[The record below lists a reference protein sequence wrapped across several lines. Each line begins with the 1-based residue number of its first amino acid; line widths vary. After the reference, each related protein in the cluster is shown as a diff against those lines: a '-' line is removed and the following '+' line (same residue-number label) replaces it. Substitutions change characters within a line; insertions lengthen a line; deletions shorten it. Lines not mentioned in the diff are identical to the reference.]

1 MRAVLLVDQPLFD
14 LNDPNFSRLKWP
26 RYAAA
31 EYSVSHALRSLGHE
45 VIGIAATTD
54 VAGTISNITAARPD
68 FVFNMVEE
76 IGGRREYDGLIVQ
89 ALEVLRIPFTGASF
103 ETLAL
108 ARNKHLSK
116 LVVADAGVPVPKGII
131 ITRDMK
137 FSADE
142 LTFPAI
148 LKPAYMD
155 GSDGVTAKSYVK
167 DAAALSRRLSEFR
180 RWLPLVCEEYIAGR
194 EIIVTLSGTKTVTVD
209 SICEMLFPEGAP
221 VRFATDRAKF
231 DAEYRKRFGI
241 LYKTPT
247 RLPPKMEARVVSAAR
262 KAYAALRINS
272 YAKIEFRVDEER
284 AVFIEANPNSQLSR
298 DAKSTDFGS
307 IGYEKFIRKV
317 VRMARSRA
325 SGVRLG

>member
-1 MRAVLLVDQPLFD
+1 LRAVLLVDQPLFD
-14 LNDPNFSRLKWP
+14 PGDPNFSRRRWP

-45 VIGIAATTD
+45 VIGVATTTD
-54 VAGTISNITAARPD
+54 VAGTINSITAARPH

-103 ETLAL
+103 ETLVL

-116 LVVADAGVPVPKGII
+116 LVVADAGVPVPKGTI

-137 FSADE
+137 FSEEE
-142 LTFPAI
+142 LIFPAI

-155 GSDGVTAKSYVK
+155 GSDGITTKSYVRN
-167 DAAALSRRLSEFR
+167 AAALRRRLSEFR
-180 RWLPLVCEEYIAGR
+180 RWLPLVCEEYIRGR
-194 EIIVTLSGTKTVTVD
+194 EIILTLSGTKTVTVD
-209 SICEMLFPEGAP
+209 SICEMFFPDRSP
-221 VRFATDRAKF
+221 VKFATDRAKF
-231 DAEYRKRFGI
+231 DAAYRKRFGI
-241 LYKTPT
+241 VYKTPT
-247 RLPPKMEARVVSAAR
+247 RLPPEMESKVVSAAR

-272 YAKIEFRVDEER
+272 YAKIEFRVDGER

-317 VRMARSRA
+317 VRMARGRA
-325 SGVRLG
+325 ADG